1 MLIRLIGRFIIR
13 QITGPRASRRKS
25 QNQKEKREDK
35 KP

>member
-1 MLIRLIGRFIIR
+1 MLIRLIGRLISR
-13 QITGPRASRRKS
+13 QIAGPSASRRKR